1 MNRIGF
7 LSISMLALGLTTGC
21 SALYVGHR
29 DQART
34 QCERQPTVGE
44 RVACR
49 QQYSTSYDQYEKQRQ
64 TLQQAHPDRPGQ
76 NPASLPE

>member
-34 QCERQPTVGE
+34 QCERLPTVGE
-44 RVACR
+44 RAACR

-64 TLQQAHPDRPGQ
+64 TLQQAHPDRPVQ
-76 NPASLPE
+76 NPPSQPQ

>member
-1 MNRIGF
+1 MNRIGLF
-7 LSISMLALGLTTGC
+7 TVSMLALGLTTGC
-21 SALYVGHR
+21 SALYVGNR

-34 QCERQPTVGE
+34 RCEQLPTVGE
-44 RVACR
+44 RAACR